1 MRSQHVVCGPDPLQL
16 AEVFG
21 LAEKTAI
28 RYADSARALLSQVA
42 EQRDR

>member
-1 MRSQHVVCGPDPLQL
+1 MGSQHVVRCPVPLHL

-28 RYADSARALLSQVA
+28 RYADSARELLSQVA